1 MDGVKEA
8 EGSAAWYFGP
18 LLPAKA
24 FDTVAEQVTVSG
36 VK

>member
-24 FDTVAEQVTVSG
+24 FQTLWLSR
-36 VK
+36 